1 MFIFAEQNMQYP
13 DGQNNKELVPPEILL
28 RGFAPPYKTPDGQ
41 IVAGDKLAA
50 NHLNYIL
57 NAMTAKIDELEQR
70 IAVLEAAP

>member
-13 DGQNNKELVPPEILL
+13 DGQNNKELIPPEILL
-28 RGFAPPYKTPDGQ
+28 RGFSPPYKTPDGQ

-57 NAMTAKIDELEQR
+57 NAMTAKINELEQR

>member
-13 DGQNNKELVPPEILL
+13 DGQNNKEPIPPEILL

-57 NAMTAKIDELEQR
+57 NAFSAKINELEQE
-70 IAVLEAAP
+70 LAALKAAK